1 MNLVNL
7 LYLLVGIVGINAV
20 LLLMIAT
27 LLVIGLFRKQQ

>member
-20 LLLMIAT
+20 LLLVIAT
-27 LLVIGLFRKQQ
+27 LLVIGLFRKHQ